1 MALKQLVDVGEKFP
15 TLKRARLGAAPPIED
30 VLDNVGAPELPP
42 PPVQP
47 EVQPARAAPPEHPG
61 EQSTHDALRA
71 KPAAK
76 KREGIVKRAGQGIH
90 KGTGTDARRYR
101 KSGRTFQFGARV
113 KPEFA
118 EGMKLTAAARNV
130 TIGGFLEEMRSIYD
144 SIIAISSDKKV
155 AVSESPSQMQKYK

>member
-30 VLDNVGAPELPP
+30 VLDNVGAPELAPP
-42 PPVQP
+42 PTQAAAAAQP
-47 EVQPARAAPPEHPG
+47 EQLKEAP
-61 EQSTHDALRA
+61 TDDATRA
-71 KPAAK
+71 KPATK
-76 KREGIVKRAGQGIH
+76 KKESTTKRVGQGVH

-118 EGMKLTAAARNV
+118 EGMKLTAADRNV
-130 TIGGFLEEMRSIYD
+130 TIGELLEEMRSIYD
-144 SIIAISSDKKV
+144 SINAISVEKRV
-155 AVSESPSQMQKYK
+155 TVSELLSSMQNHK